1 MCARDLYWE
10 SPSVYHH
17 YGNIFSGN
25 QSGVPLELV
34 EVEQKKG
41 KSDVLSTRC
50 SKNEDKIYQIPLR
63 WQVYKL

>member
-1 MCARDLYWE
+1 M
-10 SPSVYHH
+10 
-17 YGNIFSGN
+17 
-25 QSGVPLELV
+25 PLELV

-50 SKNEDKIYQIPLR
+50 SKNEDRIYQIPLR